1 MEEALAVGD
10 EILKVP
16 ELGPVHRR
24 IIDFGDDAVPEGKP
38 NPAGS
43 CISSSYSILSSM
55 RPSGLD
61 ARPSKSLHLVVFASG
76 FHFLLLRWANPLA
89 AIYAAQLAEPSGNLR
104 RGRGPRVCHA
114 AEHVK
119 PMDLSDGTECAMKA

>member
-1 MEEALAVGD
+1 MEKGLAVGD

-16 ELGPVHRR
+16 ELRPVYRR

-43 CISSSYSILSSM
+43 CISRSPPILSSV
-55 RPSGLD
+55 RPFGLD
-61 ARPSKSLHLVVFASG
+61 ARPSKSLHLVVSACK
-76 FHFLLLRWANPLA
+76 FHFCCFAGLA
-89 AIYAAQLAEPSGNLR
+89 AIYAAQLTGPSGNLR
-104 RGRGPRVCHA
+104 RGLGLRVCHA

-119 PMDLSDGTECAMKA
+119 PTALSDGTECAMKAC